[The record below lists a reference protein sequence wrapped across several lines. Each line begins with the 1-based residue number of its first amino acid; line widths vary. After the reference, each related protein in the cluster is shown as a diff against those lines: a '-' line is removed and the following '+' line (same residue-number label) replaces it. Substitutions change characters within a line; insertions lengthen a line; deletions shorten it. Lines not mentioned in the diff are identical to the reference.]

1 MKTGCALWLCLVLA
15 LQAGDLALVPLSP
28 AGHCRAA
35 GTYTNGVLILEHAP
49 RFDLP
54 IRWTPIRNYY
64 SCGEQL
70 SLSFPLTGSQ
80 GFYRARAV
88 DLSGGA
94 AGFAR
99 FTRCYS
105 LIQTIA
111 GAGGVTTADVNKWQP
126 AYENGPATAAQ
137 LSRPHMAMGDLFG
150 NIYIADKDAHGI
162 RKIRPDGTIVT
173 VAGTGLAGP
182 NAWGNGPDYL
192 TNGTAVALS
201 HPNGLYVLTNGVV
214 YILDLDNGKIRRLD
228 TNGLIRTVFTDP
240 NGTIFGGRGLWVSED
255 EQTIFYCTSDRVRR
269 WTAADQQVVDFAV
282 IAPDLGN
289 ITVDPQGRL
298 VVTVRGQHLV
308 YRFSPDGTRREIIAG
323 NGSTGFITSGI
334 RATNCPLNQV
344 RGVAFLPTGAFL
356 LATDRGSQVAY
367 VDPEGFIYRMLN
379 GDAVNQ
385 AWESHAGDGRW
396 FYDTP
401 NEYKVSEIRAITL
414 DPFGNILITEHDAG
428 YLRLIRFLPYDD

>member
-1 MKTGCALWLCLVLA
+1 MKIGCCLGLGLACA
-15 LQAGDLALVPLSP
+15 LQAGALTLRPPDPQGQCAVDG
-28 AGHCRAA
+28 AF
-35 GTYTNGVLILEHAP
+35 TNGVVILEHALRLDAAP
-49 RFDLP
+49 A
-54 IRWTPIRNYY
+54 WTPLRNHY
-64 SCGEQL
+64 STQTRLALQL
-70 SLSFPLTGSQ
+70 PWAGPQ
-80 GFYRARAV
+80 GFFRARAV

-99 FTRCYS
+99 FVRCYA
-105 LIQTIA
+105 LLQTIA

-126 AYENGPATAAQ
+126 AFENGPATAAQ
-137 LSRPHMAMGDLFG
+137 LSRPHMAMGDVWG

-162 RKIRPDGTIVT
+162 RKVRPDGTIVT

-182 NAWGNGPDYL
+182 NAWGNGPDEP
-192 TNGTAVALS
+192 TPGTAVALS

-214 YILDLDNGKIRRLD
+214 YILDMDNGKIRRLD
-228 TNGLIRTVFTDP
+228 TNRMMRTVLRDP
-240 NGTIFGGRGLWVSED
+240 NGTIYGGRGLWVSED
-255 EQTIFYCTSDRVRR
+255 EQVIYYCTSDRVRR
-269 WTAADQQVVDFAV
+269 WTAADQQVTDFAV

-289 ITVDPQGRL
+289 LTVDPQGRL

-308 YRFSPDGTRREIIAG
+308 YRFSPDGTSREVIAG
-323 NGSTGFITSGI
+323 NGLTGFITDGLP
-334 RATNCPLNQV
+334 ATQCPLYQV

-367 VDPEGFIYRMLN
+367 VDAEGIIYRMLN

-385 AWESHAGDGRW
+385 AGESHAGDGRW
-396 FYDTP
+396 FYDSP

-428 YLRLIRFLPYDD
+428 YLRMIRFLPYDL